1 MNPPTSP
8 APHLVLVGLMGTGKS
23 TVGRRIAHKLGWE
36 FLDTDDEIN
45 RITGRTVRQI
55 FESDGE
61 DFFRNIEHDVLASAW
76 QLSTPH
82 VIAGAG
88 GIILRADNRELL
100 KTSKYVIWL
109 HAPLQVL
116 IERIGQR
123 AAKGDGHRPLIDG
136 NPAERLQKLYVER
149 ESLYR
154 EVSSFEIDVEGLQ
167 VQEVIDRVL
176 VETGLEANS

>member
-1 MNPPTSP
+1 
-8 APHLVLVGLMGTGKS
+8 MGTGKS

-45 RITGRTVRQI
+45 RLTGRTVRQI
-55 FESDGE
+55 FETDGE
-61 DFFRNIEHDVLASAW
+61 EFFRQVEHDVLAAAC

-88 GIILRADNRELL
+88 GIILRADNRQLL
-100 KTSKYVIWL
+100 KNSRFVVWL
-109 HAPLQVL
+109 NAPLPVL
-116 IERIGQR
+116 VERIGQR

-154 EVSSFEIDVEGLQ
+154 DVSSIEIDVEGLQ
-167 VQEVIDRVL
+167 VQDVIDKVFT
-176 VETGLEANS
+176 ETGLEANS

>member
-1 MNPPTSP
+1 MNPPTSV

-45 RITGRTVRQI
+45 RLTGRTVRQI
-55 FESDGE
+55 FETDGE
-61 DFFRNIEHDVLASAW
+61 EFFRQVEHDVLAAAC

-88 GIILRADNRELL
+88 GIILRADNRQLL
-100 KTSKYVIWL
+100 KNSRFVVWL
-109 HAPLQVL
+109 NAPLPVL
-116 IERIGQR
+116 VERIGQR

-154 EVSSFEIDVEGLQ
+154 DVSSIEIDVEGLQ
-167 VQEVIDRVL
+167 VQDVIDKVL
-176 VETGLEANS
+176 TETGLDANS

>member
-1 MNPPTSP
+1 
-8 APHLVLVGLMGTGKS
+8 MGTGKS
-23 TVGRRIAHKLGWE
+23 TVGRRIAHNLGWE

-45 RITGRTVRQI
+45 RLTGRTVRQI
-55 FESDGE
+55 FETDGE
-61 DFFRNIEHDVLASAW
+61 EFFRQVEHDVLAAAC

-88 GIILRADNRELL
+88 GIILRADNRQLL
-100 KTSKYVIWL
+100 KNSRFVVWL
-109 HAPLQVL
+109 NAPLPVL
-116 IERIGQR
+116 VERIGQR

-154 EVSSFEIDVEGLQ
+154 DVSSIEIDVEGLQ
-167 VQEVIDRVL
+167 VQDVIDKVL
-176 VETGLEANS
+176 TETGLEANS

>member
-1 MNPPTSP
+1 MNPTSS

-36 FLDTDDEIN
+36 FLDTDEEIT
-45 RITGRTVRQI
+45 RTTGRTVRQI
-55 FESDGE
+55 FESEGE
-61 DFFRNIEHDVLASAW
+61 DFFRQLEHDVLAAAW

-100 KTSKYVIWL
+100 KTTQHVVWL
-109 HAPLQVL
+109 NAPLSVL

-136 NPAERLQKLYVER
+136 NPSERLHKLYVER

-154 EVSSFEIDVEGLQ
+154 EVSSVEIDVEGLL
-167 VQEVIDRVL
+167 VQEVIDKVL
-176 VETGLEANS
+176 IETGLEANS

>member
-1 MNPPTSP
+1 
-8 APHLVLVGLMGTGKS
+8 MGTGKS

-45 RITGRTVRQI
+45 RLTGRTVRQI
-55 FESDGE
+55 FETDGE
-61 DFFRNIEHDVLASAW
+61 EFFRQVEHDVLATAC

-100 KTSKYVIWL
+100 KNSRFVVWL
-109 HAPLQVL
+109 NAPLHVL
-116 IERIGQR
+116 VERIGQR

-149 ESLYR
+149 ESLYH
-154 EVSSFEIDVEGLQ
+154 EVSSIEIDVEGLQ
-167 VQEVIDRVL
+167 VQDVIDKVL
-176 VETGLEANS
+176 TETGLEANS

>member
-1 MNPPTSP
+1 
-8 APHLVLVGLMGTGKS
+8 MGTGKS

-45 RITGRTVRQI
+45 RLTGRTVRQI
-55 FESDGE
+55 FETDGE
-61 DFFRNIEHDVLASAW
+61 EFFRQVEHDVLATAC

-100 KTSKYVIWL
+100 KNSRFVVWL
-109 HAPLQVL
+109 NAPLPVL
-116 IERIGQR
+116 VERIGQR

-136 NPAERLQKLYVER
+136 NPSERLQKLYVER

-154 EVSSFEIDVEGLQ
+154 DVSSIEIDVEGLQ
-167 VQEVIDRVL
+167 VQDVIDKVL
-176 VETGLEANS
+176 TETGLEANS

>member
-1 MNPPTSP
+1 
-8 APHLVLVGLMGTGKS
+8 MGTGKS

-45 RITGRTVRQI
+45 RLTGRTVRQI
-55 FESDGE
+55 FETDGE
-61 DFFRNIEHDVLASAW
+61 EFFRQIEHDVLATAC

-100 KTSKYVIWL
+100 KNSRFVVWL
-109 HAPLQVL
+109 NAPLHVL
-116 IERIGQR
+116 VERIGQR

-149 ESLYR
+149 ESLYH
-154 EVSSFEIDVEGLQ
+154 EVSSIEIDVEGLQ
-167 VQEVIDRVL
+167 VQDVIDKVL
-176 VETGLEANS
+176 TETGLEANS

>member
-1 MNPPTSP
+1 
-8 APHLVLVGLMGTGKS
+8 MGTGKS

-45 RITGRTVRQI
+45 RVTGRTVRQI
-55 FESDGE
+55 FETEGE
-61 DFFRNIEHDVLASAW
+61 EFFRQVEHDVLAAAC

-100 KTSKYVIWL
+100 KNSGMVVWL
-109 HAPLQVL
+109 NAPLHVL
-116 IERIGQR
+116 VERIGQR

-136 NPAERLQKLYVER
+136 NPAERLHKLYGER

-154 EVSSFEIDVEGLQ
+154 EVSSIEIDVEGLQ
-167 VQEVIDRVL
+167 VQDVIDKVL
-176 VETGLEANS
+176 VETGLESIS

>member
-36 FLDTDDEIN
+36 FLDTDDEIT
-45 RITGRTVRQI
+45 RTTGRTVRQI
-55 FESDGE
+55 FEAEGE
-61 DFFRNIEHDVLASAW
+61 EYFRQLEHEVLVAAW

-88 GIILRADNRELL
+88 GIILRADNREIL
-100 KTSKYVIWL
+100 KSAQHVIWL
-109 HAPLQVL
+109 NAPLPIL
-116 IERIGQR
+116 LERIGQR

-154 EVSSFEIDVEGLQ
+154 EVSSVEIDVEGLQ
-167 VQEVIDRVL
+167 VQDVIDKVL
-176 VETGLEANS
+176 FETRLEANS

>member
-36 FLDTDDEIN
+36 FLDTDDEIT
-45 RITGRTVRQI
+45 RSTGRTVRQI
-55 FESDGE
+55 FETEGE
-61 DFFRNIEHDVLASAW
+61 DFFRQLEHDVLAAAW

-82 VIAGAG
+82 VMAGAG
-88 GIILRADNRELL
+88 GIVLRADNRDLL
-100 KTSKYVIWL
+100 KTAQHVVWL
-109 HAPLQVL
+109 NAPLPVL

-136 NPAERLQKLYVER
+136 NPAERLQKLYVDR

-154 EVSSFEIDVEGLQ
+154 EVSTIEIDVEGLQ
-167 VQEVIDRVL
+167 VEEVIDKVL
-176 VETGLEANS
+176 DQTGLEANS

>member
-1 MNPPTSP
+1 
-8 APHLVLVGLMGTGKS
+8 MGTGKS
-23 TVGRRIAHKLGWE
+23 TVGRRIAHRLGWE

-45 RITGRTVRQI
+45 RLTGRTVRRI
-55 FESDGE
+55 FETDGE
-61 DFFRNIEHDVLASAW
+61 EFFRQVEHDVLVAAC

-88 GIILRADNRELL
+88 GIILRSDNRELL
-100 KTSKYVIWL
+100 KNSRFVVWL
-109 HAPLQVL
+109 NAPLHVL
-116 IERIGQR
+116 VERIGQR

-154 EVSSFEIDVEGLQ
+154 EVSSIEIDVEGLQ
-167 VQEVIDRVL
+167 VQDVIERVL
-176 VETGLEANS
+176 TETGLEANS

>member
-36 FLDTDDEIN
+36 FLDTDDEIT
-45 RITGRTVRQI
+45 RTTGRSVRQI
-55 FESDGE
+55 FELEGE
-61 DFFRNIEHDVLASAW
+61 DFFRQLEHDVLAAAW

-88 GIILRADNRELL
+88 GIILRNDNRELL
-100 KTSKYVIWL
+100 KTAQHVVWL
-109 HAPLQVL
+109 NAPLPVL
-116 IERIGQR
+116 VERIGQR

-136 NPAERLQKLYVER
+136 NPAERLRKLYLER

-154 EVSSFEIDVEGLQ
+154 EVSTVEIDVEGLQ
-167 VQEVIDRVL
+167 VQEVIDKVL
-176 VETGLEANS
+176 VETGLQANS

>member
-1 MNPPTSP
+1 
-8 APHLVLVGLMGTGKS
+8 MGTGKS

-45 RITGRTVRQI
+45 RLTGRTVRQI
-55 FESDGE
+55 FETDGE
-61 DFFRNIEHDVLASAW
+61 EFFRQVEHDVLATAC

-100 KTSKYVIWL
+100 KNSRFVVWL
-109 HAPLQVL
+109 NAPLHVL
-116 IERIGQR
+116 VERIGQR

-149 ESLYR
+149 ESLYH
-154 EVSSFEIDVEGLQ
+154 EVSSIEIDVEGLQ
-167 VQEVIDRVL
+167 VQDVIDKVL
-176 VETGLEANS
+176 TETGLEANL